1 MPRKSAWDKGVEVYM
16 EMITEYIEPPYTE
29 KKLLNGAASWKEYSY
44 GGSALC
50 YDKDIAATLCSP
62 SELRRSKYGLR
73 QPNRKE
79 TWLDVQA
86 RALYQAA
93 QKVLYESNG
102 VS

>member
-16 EMITEYIEPPYTE
+16 EMITENVEPPYTE
-29 KKLLNGAASWKEYSY
+29 KKLLNGADSWKDYSY
-44 GGSALC
+44 GGCALC

-62 SELRRSKYGLR
+62 SELKRSRNGLR
-73 QPNRKE
+73 NPNNRE

-93 QKVLYESNG
+93 QRVLYGPNG